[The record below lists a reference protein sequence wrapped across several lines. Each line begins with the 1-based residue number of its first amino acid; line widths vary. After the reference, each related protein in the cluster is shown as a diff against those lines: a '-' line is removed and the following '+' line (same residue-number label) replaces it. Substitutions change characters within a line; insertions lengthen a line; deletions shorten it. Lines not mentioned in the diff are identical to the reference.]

1 MERCAI
7 CGQEFSIAHSCPG
20 VSAHLEGEP
29 NAWESPHGFAPY
41 HYLRMAIGIARFEDE
56 PILAASRDRN
66 SIFYGLIIWII
77 TCLLISAPDLDRSLH
92 SNAGRFPVAINWI
105 VFGFALLFMIVMIT
119 AIQILEYA
127 LCHWLARLL
136 FGGRATFPQV
146 LRVLLL
152 GSLVQ
157 WALIIPVV
165 GLLVGT
171 LWSIAVL
178 MRTFE
183 EVEGIPRLKAFG
195 ISVCVSVPFNIL
207 SIMLSTQ
214 RH

>member
-1 MERCAI
+1 
-7 CGQEFSIAHSCPG
+7 
-20 VSAHLEGEP
+20 
-29 NAWESPHGFAPY
+29 
-41 HYLRMAIGIARFEDE
+41 MAIGIARFEDE
-56 PILAASRDRN
+56 PILAASRGRN
-66 SIFYGLIIWII
+66 SLFYGFVIWII
-77 TCLLISAPDLDRSLH
+77 TCLLVSVPDLNRALH
-92 SNAGRFPVAINWI
+92 SNAARFPATINGI
-105 VFGFALLFMIVMIT
+105 VFGFALLVMIVMIT

-152 GSLVQ
+152 GSIVQ
-157 WALIIPVV
+157 WTFIIPVV
-165 GLLVGT
+165 GLLVGS

-207 SIMLSTQ
+207 FVLLSTQ

>member
-1 MERCAI
+1 
-7 CGQEFSIAHSCPG
+7 
-20 VSAHLEGEP
+20 
-29 NAWESPHGFAPY
+29 
-41 HYLRMAIGIARFEDE
+41 MAIGIARFEDE

-66 SIFYGLIIWII
+66 SLFYGFVIWII
-77 TCLLISAPDLDRSLH
+77 TCLLVSAPDLNRALH
-92 SNAGRFPVAINWI
+92 SNAARFPATINGI
-105 VFGFALLFMIVMIT
+105 VFGFALLVMIVMIT

-152 GSLVQ
+152 GSIVQ
-157 WALIIPVV
+157 WTFIIPVV
-165 GLLVGT
+165 GLLVGS

-207 SIMLSTQ
+207 FVLLSTQ